1 MIFNIIISIIFF
13 FLAIYSLYGIG
24 VIIKTTFKSY
34 KKDYDELEMKTIK
47 DSLAISMILIVTLH
61 LIQLIFSFYS
71 VKYRPIITPI
81 TDSAI
86 NNNINIHSLFFD
98 CILIGFIYN
107 INRFRYGLIAKRQF
121 WDPILIILTITIILT
136 IAFSSF
142 IIIN

>member
-47 DSLAISMILIVTLH
+47 DSLAISMILIVILH

-86 NNNINIHSLFFD
+86 NNNINIHSLFF
-98 CILIGFIYN
+98 
-107 INRFRYGLIAKRQF
+107 
-121 WDPILIILTITIILT
+121 
-136 IAFSSF
+136 
-142 IIIN
+142 